1 METDIICSRCRQ
13 DLVLMTSA
21 ETQTD
26 DFAETESAI
35 KNEIEI
41 SSNDRF
47 AIDSGSQSIEQCIS
61 DVAEEIQV
69 DQSIGSDFGEIPG
82 YAVFQNV
89 VDEALDVD
97 PSMELGTA
105 AEMSNPDNEIVVL
118 TRSFEAPSNP
128 KMRWKKA
135 VNTNKAVN
143 RLYSKKRR
151 NVDEN
156 EMLDEGLPLSD
167 KEDEILF
174 GGVRRIVISN
184 GRLNVR
190 QHDSNGVASFPETND
205 SVNADD
211 SSVLREVK
219 EEASI
224 TENNGDLH
232 DDLHDVSAE
241 PGRASEL
248 KKFAEISEDK
258 EKLRRASSVLG
269 PNKKCLQVQEEHE
282 NIEPEKDLG
291 LLNSNN
297 EAFDVVV
304 LTRSF
309 ETTPAADEGSAAH
322 QRWNNLKN
330 ATRFSKAVNR
340 MRSIRQQR
348 DENMALYASDQNDQ
362 IVIGSGYRK
371 VSMKTV
377 DEIVKI
383 STTKN
388 RFWRRRSRFSL
399 T

>member
-13 DLVLMTSA
+13 DMVLMMSA

-26 DFAETESAI
+26 NCAETECVI

-47 AIDSGSQSIEQCIS
+47 AIDSGSQSIDQCIS
-61 DVAEEIQV
+61 DVPEEIQV
-69 DQSIGSDFGEIPG
+69 DPFIGSDFGEVPG

-135 VNTNKAVN
+135 VNANKAVN

-151 NVDEN
+151 SVDEN

-184 GRLNVR
+184 GRLNV
-190 QHDSNGVASFPETND
+190 QHDSNGIASFSETNH
-205 SVNADD
+205 SVNDDD

-224 TENNGDLH
+224 IENNGDLH
-232 DDLHDVSAE
+232 YISAE

-248 KKFAEISEDK
+248 KKFVEISEDK

-297 EAFDVVV
+297 ETFDVVV

-309 ETTPAADEGSAAH
+309 ETTPAADEGSAAR

-362 IVIGSGYRK
+362 IVVGSGYRK

-377 DEIVKI
+377 DEIVNI
-383 STTKN
+383 ATTKN

-399 T
+399 R